1 MAKLDISPNSSALL
15 VMDCQ
20 VGIVDSLVPEEK
32 EKVLSNLTK
41 AIEAARKT
49 GMVVIYVVVQF
60 REGYPEISP
69 KNVLFLGI
77 KEAGRLCETG
87 SEAKICAEIR
97 PQPGEVI
104 VNKKRISA
112 FTGSDLEV
120 VLRSKGI
127 DTLVLT
133 GVSSLGVVES
143 TARSAFDMDYR
154 LFVLGDCC
162 SDRDSAA
169 NEIAVTQILPRITTV
184 CSTEDFTVTVFDGP

>member
-1 MAKLDISPNSSALL
+1 MAKLEIDPKSSALL

-20 VGIVDSLVPEEK
+20 VNIVSSLVPSER
-32 EKVLSNLTK
+32 EKVLTNLAK
-41 AIEAARKT
+41 AIGAARRA
-49 GMVVIYVVVQF
+49 GIPVIYVVVQF

-69 KNVLFLGI
+69 RNILFSGI
-77 KEAGRLCETG
+77 KEAGRLQEAAPDARICE
-87 SEAKICAEIR
+87 EIG

-104 VNKKRISA
+104 VTKKRISA

-143 TARSAFDMDYR
+143 TARFAFDQDYR

-162 SDRDSAA
+162 SDRDPEA
-169 NEIAVTQILPRITTV
+169 NEIAITRLLPRITTV
-184 CSTEDFTVTVFDGP
+184 CSAEDFVAAV